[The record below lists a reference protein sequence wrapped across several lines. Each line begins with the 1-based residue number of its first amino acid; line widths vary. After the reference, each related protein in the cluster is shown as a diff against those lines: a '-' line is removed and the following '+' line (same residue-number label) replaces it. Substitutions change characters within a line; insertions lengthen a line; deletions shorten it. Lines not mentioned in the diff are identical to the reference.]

1 MNLDK
6 NNHAVEKKGLSDRY
20 KQMLSIGVFAALLIV
35 IYLAWSIWWTKVG
48 SLSESTK
55 NAYVEGYHVAI
66 TSEIHGRIA
75 SLNILEMQRVEAGQ
89 LLLSLDDADTE
100 IALALAESALRE
112 AVRNSKQQNFNASY
126 DQVQVEISKLRRKL
140 AELNLTRR
148 EPLLGKSVTQEQID
162 QSRVDLELAEA
173 EHRAA
178 KLRSLSSQVYAGH
191 EDIKASPAVLA
202 ARAKVIEAWLAH
214 QRTRIYAPIAGDVV
228 MMSAQPGQ
236 GVIANTPLM
245 QIIPQNTMWIEANF
259 KESQLAT
266 LRVNQPVEVIADIY
280 GDEHIYTGRISG
292 FSAGTGAVFSLL
304 PPQNAVGNWVKV
316 VQRLPVRI
324 DLDPEQLQAY
334 PLKIGLSAA
343 VKVDTSNRSG
353 SPLGSALHRPELRE
367 TSRWSLL
374 EGQAEADKII
384 SEELAR

>member
-1 MNLDK
+1 MSLDK
-6 NNHAVEKKGLSDRY
+6 NNKAVEKNRLSDRY
-20 KQMLSIGVFAALLIV
+20 KQLLSIGVSAALLIV

-89 LLLSLDDADTE
+89 LLLSLDDVDTE
-100 IALALAESALRE
+100 IALALAEAALRE
-112 AVRNSKQQNFNASY
+112 AVRNSKQQNYSASY

-178 KLRSLSSQVYAGH
+178 KLRSMSSQVYAGH

-236 GVIANTPLM
+236 GVIANTPLL

-259 KESQLAT
+259 KESQLAI
-266 LRVNQPVEVIADIY
+266 LRVGQPVEVIADIY
-280 GDEHIYTGRISG
+280 GDEHIYTGHISG

-343 VKVDTSNRSG
+343 VKVDTSNRNG
-353 SPLGSALHRPELRE
+353 SPLGSAVHGPDLRE
-367 TSRWSLL
+367 ASRWSLL
-374 EGQAEADKII
+374 EGQAVADKII
-384 SEELAR
+384 AEELAR

>member
-1 MNLDK
+1 
-6 NNHAVEKKGLSDRY
+6 
-20 KQMLSIGVFAALLIV
+20 
-35 IYLAWSIWWTKVG
+35 
-48 SLSESTK
+48 
-55 NAYVEGYHVAI
+55 
-66 TSEIHGRIA
+66 
-75 SLNILEMQRVEAGQ
+75 
-89 LLLSLDDADTE
+89 
-100 IALALAESALRE
+100 
-112 AVRNSKQQNFNASY
+112 
-126 DQVQVEISKLRRKL
+126 L

-178 KLRSLSSQVYAGH
+178 KLRSMSSQVYAGH

-236 GVIANTPLM
+236 GVIANTPLL

-259 KESQLAT
+259 KESQLAI
-266 LRVNQPVEVIADIY
+266 LRVGQPVEVIADIY
-280 GDEHIYTGRISG
+280 GDEHIYTGHISG

-343 VKVDTSNRSG
+343 VKVDTSNRNG
-353 SPLGSALHRPELRE
+353 SPLGSAVHGPDLRE
-367 TSRWSLL
+367 ASRWSLL
-374 EGQAEADKII
+374 EGQAVADKII
-384 SEELAR
+384 AEELAR

>member
-1 MNLDK
+1 VNLDK
-6 NNHAVEKKGLSDRY
+6 NNHAVEKNGLSDRY

-66 TSEIHGRIA
+66 TSEINGRIA

-100 IALALAESALRE
+100 IALALAEAALRE

-178 KLRSLSSQVYAGH
+178 KLRSMSSQVYAGH

-236 GVIANTPLM
+236 GVIANTPLL

-259 KESQLAT
+259 KESQLAI
-266 LRVNQPVEVIADIY
+266 LRVGQPVEVIADIY
-280 GDEHIYTGRISG
+280 GDEHIYTGHISG

-343 VKVDTSNRSG
+343 VKVDTSNRNG
-353 SPLGSALHRPELRE
+353 SPLGSAVHGPDLRE
-367 TSRWSLL
+367 ASRWSLL
-374 EGQAEADKII
+374 EGQAVADKII
-384 SEELAR
+384 AEELAR

>member
-1 MNLDK
+1 MSLDK
-6 NNHAVEKKGLSDRY
+6 NNNAVEKNRLSDRY
-20 KQMLSIGVFAALLIV
+20 KQLLSIGVFAALLIV

-66 TSEIHGRIA
+66 TSEINGRIA

-100 IALALAESALRE
+100 IALALAEAALRD
-112 AVRNSKQQNFNASY
+112 AVRNSKQQNYSASY

-178 KLRSLSSQVYAGH
+178 KLRSMSSQVYAGH

-214 QRTRIYAPIAGDVV
+214 QRPRIYAPIAGDVV

-236 GVIANTPLM
+236 GVIANTPLL

-259 KESQLAT
+259 KESQLAI
-266 LRVNQPVEVIADIY
+266 LRVGQPVEVIADIY
-280 GDEHIYTGRISG
+280 GDEHIYTGHISG

-343 VKVDTSNRSG
+343 VKVDTSNRNG
-353 SPLGSALHRPELRE
+353 SPLGSAVHGPDLRE
-367 TSRWSLL
+367 ASRWSLL
-374 EGQAEADKII
+374 EGQAVADKII
-384 SEELAR
+384 AEELAR

>member
-6 NNHAVEKKGLSDRY
+6 NNHAVEKNGLSDRY

-66 TSEIHGRIA
+66 TSEINGRIA

-100 IALALAESALRE
+100 IALALAEAALRE

-178 KLRSLSSQVYAGH
+178 KLRSMSSQVYAGH

-236 GVIANTPLM
+236 GVIANTPLL

-259 KESQLAT
+259 KESQLAI
-266 LRVNQPVEVIADIY
+266 LRVGQPVEVIADIY
-280 GDEHIYTGRISG
+280 GDEHIYTGHISG

-343 VKVDTSNRSG
+343 VKVDTSNRNG
-353 SPLGSALHRPELRE
+353 SPLGSAVHGPDLRE
-367 TSRWSLL
+367 ASRWSLL
-374 EGQAEADKII
+374 EGQAVADKII
-384 SEELAR
+384 AEELAR

>member
-1 MNLDK
+1 
-6 NNHAVEKKGLSDRY
+6 
-20 KQMLSIGVFAALLIV
+20 
-35 IYLAWSIWWTKVG
+35 
-48 SLSESTK
+48 
-55 NAYVEGYHVAI
+55 
-66 TSEIHGRIA
+66 
-75 SLNILEMQRVEAGQ
+75 MQRVEAGQ

-100 IALALAESALRE
+100 IALALAEAALRE

-178 KLRSLSSQVYAGH
+178 KLRSMSSQVYAGH

-236 GVIANTPLM
+236 GVIANTPLL

-259 KESQLAT
+259 KESQLAI
-266 LRVNQPVEVIADIY
+266 LRVGQPVEVIADIY
-280 GDEHIYTGRISG
+280 GDEHIYTGHISG

-343 VKVDTSNRSG
+343 VKVDTSNRNG
-353 SPLGSALHRPELRE
+353 SPLGSAVHGPDLRE
-367 TSRWSLL
+367 ASRWSLL
-374 EGQAEADKII
+374 EGQAVADKII
-384 SEELAR
+384 AEELAR